1 MIQSSSDAHLK
12 SLEKAQNAL
21 ETALEDGDFDTVDR
35 INSEMDLHLGDLY
48 HLPATQAITNL
59 DRLAQ
64 IATRHQQAQVDL
76 EKKVLDLQ
84 RKLRRNQTVIAA
96 YSKP

>member
-1 MIQSSSDAHLK
+1 MIQPSSNAHLK

-35 INSEMDLHLGDLY
+35 INAEMDLHLGDLY
-48 HLPATQAITNL
+48 YLPATQASTNL

-76 EKKVLDLQ
+76 AKKVLDMQ
-84 RKLRRNQTVIAA
+84 RTLRRNQTVIAA